1 MWHTDSKR
9 FIYMI
14 VLAVVSL
21 TATIIC
27 AVNSYSL
34 PASFD
39 NLVYLP
45 LGNTFATLIFVAAL
59 VRGNFYLDMPVFVI
73 STLFTMRNAVTPM
86 VMSVTTCA
94 SRLGIYPD
102 SGMVNIGITV
112 FLYETVAVY
121 FFLFLI
127 RNKPSNMRK
136 WFVPSWR
143 VPEGTFAIVL
153 TSGVLASILCFV
165 LLPELRTQ
173 YYTIFTNDITHL
185 IQQTT
190 NYGGG
195 IKRALSTSA
204 NMIIEATRLTLSSFL
219 IFKLRAYKECWYT
232 YLACVSVILIQFFF
246 MNDSNAYVI
255 MIAFSLYM
263 LVYKLFPRYGKVTL
277 RYLVLI
283 VITFFV
289 LIYINR
295 FSQDIYGQSASVF
308 LQAYLPGLNNFATIE
323 PLLDR
328 SIWDAFSQIFI
339 DLYGGVPFR
348 STLLGYQGGLDVLPT
363 LWQKSAD
370 LLGQIMPNVAQSYYY
385 FGPFLCPILSIV
397 LCYIG
402 VISFKKANMTLN
414 PCLYT
419 AFIYL
424 CLYTCVSITMYDFY
438 IFFKMFLS
446 RFLFM
451 YIFSCFCKEQM
462 PLDMSNRI

>member
-1 MWHTDSKR
+1 
-9 FIYMI
+9 MI

-21 TATIIC
+21 TATIVC

-34 PASFD
+34 PPSFD
-39 NLVYLP
+39 SLVYLP
-45 LGNTFATLIFVAAL
+45 LGNTFATLIFIAAL
-59 VRGNFYLDMPVFVI
+59 VRGDFYLDMPVFVI

-102 SGMVNIGITV
+102 SAMINVGITV
-112 FLYETVAVY
+112 FLYETIAVY

-127 RNKPSNMRK
+127 RNKPLNMKR
-136 WFVPSWR
+136 WLVSSWHA
-143 VPEGTFAIVL
+143 PEGTFAIVL
-153 TSGVLASILCFV
+153 TLGVLVSILSFV

-173 YYTIFTNDITHL
+173 YYTIFTNDMTHL
-185 IQQTT
+185 IKQTAE
-190 NYGGG
+190 YSGGV
-195 IKRALSTSA
+195 KRALSTSS
-204 NMIIEATRLTLSSFL
+204 NMIIEATRFTLSSYL

-232 YLACVSVILIQFFF
+232 YLACVCVILIQFFF

-263 LVYKLFPRYGKVTL
+263 LVYKLFPKYSKATL
-277 RYLVLI
+277 RYLIII
-283 VITFFV
+283 VVVFFILMYV
-289 LIYINR
+289 NR
-295 FSQDIYGQSASVF
+295 FSQDVYGQSASVF

-328 SIWDAFSQIFI
+328 SIWDAFGQIFV

-348 STLLGYQGGLDVLPT
+348 STLFGYQGGLEVLPT
-363 LWQKSAD
+363 LWQKSAN

-385 FGPFLCPILSIV
+385 FGPILSPILSIV

-402 VISFKKANMTLN
+402 VVSFKKANMTLN
-414 PCLYT
+414 PCLYA

-424 CLYTCVSITMYDFY
+424 CLYTCVSITMYDF
-438 IFFKMFLS
+438 
-446 RFLFM
+446 
-451 YIFSCFCKEQM
+451 
-462 PLDMSNRI
+462 